1 MKRIIYIIMIWI
13 CSGTIVSCD
22 DFLTAENKSS
32 VTDKDH
38 FSTETGFE
46 TLVANAYERLRDIYA
61 VSAYTTYF
69 QAGTDMYGDARNK
82 INDELHEYE
91 TLNPENSSMKSLYTD
106 CYKGIRAAY
115 AVKHY
120 ADGANI
126 SDALRKK
133 RVDEARMV
141 AVQFY
146 YLLVNTFG
154 GVPLMKEYVA
164 DIETGYPRATAT
176 DVYTYMIEE
185 LEDIIAA
192 GALEPSTAK
201 KGGGRA
207 SLEAARALMA
217 QTYLAAGWDLD
228 KNEYFAKAA
237 QAADAAIANRS
248 LVTPFADLWNS
259 DYNGDYSADDN
270 EEFLWD
276 VEYDHATASRP
287 QGGGHG
293 WSAFYVNYIGAGDN
307 NGKSSKSAFI
317 VTLHALKCFE
327 KGDVRYNATFM
338 KELPDMLIGD
348 DSYWDFYKK
357 GGTFIGTPL
366 KHYYPAWYETEE
378 DIEAWR
384 SLDPENRKDTWII
397 PMAEVT
403 RDPQNYKPGDI
414 TYEQMVT
421 YNYGGSPCR
430 KFDDS
435 YTLKNLYSDK
445 DDYRDIHI
453 ITLSE
458 VFLVAAEAY
467 LKAGNTETALARL
480 NEVRRRAE
488 LPAATSIDIDAILK
502 ERVCELFGQGSRWID
517 LRRTKKLVE
526 YNNLYNK
533 RIEGRAEQLIGQKLL
548 RPIPQA
554 AIDANDQ
561 MTSADQNP
569 GY

>member
-1 MKRIIYIIMIWI
+1 MKRIIYIVTILI
-13 CSGTIVSCD
+13 CSATIVSCD
-22 DFLTAENKSS
+22 DFLTTDNKSS

-38 FSTETGFE
+38 FSSETGFE
-46 TLVANAYERLRDIYA
+46 TLVANAYEHLRDIYA
-61 VSAYTTYF
+61 VSSYTTFF

-91 TLNPENSSMKSLYTD
+91 TLNPENSSMKTLYTD

-120 ADGANI
+120 ATEANI

-146 YLLVNTFG
+146 YILVNTFG

-164 DIETGYPRATAT
+164 NIETGYPRATAN

-185 LEDIIAA
+185 LEDII
-192 GALEPSTAK
+192 GVEALEASTAK

-207 SLEAARALMA
+207 SLEAARALLA

-228 KNEYFAKAA
+228 ENEYFAKAA
-237 QAADAAIANRS
+237 QTADAAIANRS
-248 LVTPFADLWNS
+248 LTTPFADLWNS

-276 VEYDHATASRP
+276 VEYDHATASSP

-293 WSAFYVNYIGAGDN
+293 WSAFYVNYLGAGDN

-338 KELPDMLIGD
+338 KELPDVLVGE

-384 SLDPENRKDTWII
+384 NLDPENRKDTWII
-397 PMAEVT
+397 PMAEAT
-403 RDPQNYKPGDI
+403 RDPQSYKPGNI

-467 LKAGNTETALARL
+467 FKAGNTEMALARL

-488 LPAATSIDIDAILK
+488 LPAVTSIDIDVILK
-502 ERVCELFGQGSRWID
+502 ERVCELFGQGSRWFD

-533 RIEGRAEQLIGQKLL
+533 RIEGRAQQLIGEKLL

-561 MTSADQNP
+561 MSAEDQNP